1 MSDAVAEAVGRG
13 DLDELVRALD
23 RPVVAGA
30 LDCVGPLGEFNGDAY
45 VDLRGLRF
53 SGVGDW
59 NAT

>member
-1 MSDAVAEAVGRG
+1 MYKRQIETNKPLADTGGSHI
-13 DLDELVRALD
+13 
-23 RPVVAGA
+23 VAGV